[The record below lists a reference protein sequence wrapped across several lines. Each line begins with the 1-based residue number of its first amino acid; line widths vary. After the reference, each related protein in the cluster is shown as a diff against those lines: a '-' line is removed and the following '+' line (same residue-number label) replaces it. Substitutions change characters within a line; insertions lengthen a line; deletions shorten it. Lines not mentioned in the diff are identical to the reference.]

1 MDTRVTTFHGRV
13 YGNKVLRK
21 TSDLPDDL
29 TNASA
34 ATRRVFEPVAQQSKR
49 PAKDKRYVTLQ
60 GMLLL
65 GVQPLTTSSEAGTC
79 ENDYTSDLDTTQLI
93 FL

>member
-13 YGNKVLRK
+13 YGNKVLRR

-34 ATRRVFEPVAQQSKR
+34 ATRRVFEPAAQLSKR
-49 PAKDKRYVTLQ
+49 PAKDKRSVFPPGRHAVT
-60 GMLLL
+60 G
-65 GVQPLTTSSEAGTC
+65 GAA
-79 ENDYTSDLDTTQLI
+79 LDHRL
-93 FL
+93 

>member
-1 MDTRVTTFHGRV
+1 METRVTTFHGRI

-34 ATRRVFEPVAQQSKR
+34 AIRRVFEPAAQQSKQ
-49 PAKDKRYVTLQ
+49 PAKDKRSVFYPARHAVIARAALNNR
-60 GMLLL
+60 
-65 GVQPLTTSSEAGTC
+65 V
-79 ENDYTSDLDTTQLI
+79 
-93 FL
+93 

>member
-34 ATRRVFEPVAQQSKR
+34 ATRRVFEPAAQQSKR
-49 PAKDKRYVTLQ
+49 PAKDKRSVFH
-60 GMLLL
+60 
-65 GVQPLTTSSEAGTC
+65 PARHAADERAA
-79 ENDYTSDLDTTQLI
+79 LDHRL
-93 FL
+93 